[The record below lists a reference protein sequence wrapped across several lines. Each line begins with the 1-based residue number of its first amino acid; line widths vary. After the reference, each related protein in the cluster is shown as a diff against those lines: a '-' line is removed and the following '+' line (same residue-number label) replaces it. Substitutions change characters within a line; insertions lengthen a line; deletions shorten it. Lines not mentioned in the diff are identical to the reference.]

1 MNVRLAIPLL
11 IQEVWL
17 RHQEKDAKPPQRRR
31 RGGWECDLDHPV
43 RSIKGGFAISFG
55 CRVHPSYVRRGVA
68 RLPIHSHLLQMRGA
82 WIFAPDAERLLNGT
96 IREAEEYRLRL
107 RLMRHGIPGGCNKDI
122 VIFPVECSVADLRT
136 AAAFDNAIHGRV
148 GCAMRRTQKT
158 GRQKLNESADRR
170 HRISACGRIDVLHLD
185 PVTR

>member
-1 MNVRLAIPLL
+1 MSRPPLL
-11 IQEVWL
+11 CQEGSG
-17 RHQEKDAKPPQRRR
+17 AP
-31 RGGWECDLDHPV
+31 
-43 RSIKGGFAISFG
+43 AN
-55 CRVHPSYVRRGVA
+55 
-68 RLPIHSHLLQMRGA
+68 HSHLLQMRGA
-82 WIFAPDAERLLNGT
+82 WIFAPDTERFLNGT

-107 RLMRHGIPGGCNKDI
+107 RLMCHGIPGWGNKDI

-158 GRQKLNESADRR
+158 GGQKLNESADRR

-185 PVTR
+185 PVTGMQGPVSVELLQRFPSARVGVIEHR